1 MKSFGKI
8 SIPSLLLGLLLA
20 IFQNYL
26 LIILIAITL
35 VLIYNQS
42 DRKYL
47 YFFILLS
54 FLTITN
60 TIDTGLRQ
68 ILQIIGFCFL
78 FYFFIRENGFNFDKY
93 PRIPES
99 LMFFFFILY
108 SAFTLSIVFSN
119 YKIIGYE
126 QIIRTT
132 IFFLLI
138 YFIYSALFYGI
149 KIEVYLNIIL
159 IAALIYFV
167 YIMYNFG
174 ESGFSLIR
182 VELNQV
188 YRTSKDYIHPN
199 ALTNL
204 IVMSSLV
211 LMPFL
216 FDSNNK
222 KLIIFY
228 LILFLIAL
236 IVANSREAF
245 VCYLGG
251 VIFIYFKQNK
261 KILKWIITGLML
273 FLSLA
278 FIGPFAIIFQVYF
291 RLEKVLSGRNE
302 IISTVMRVIQNH
314 FMVGVGPG
322 GTKYEL
328 YKNLPYMLGSSQE
341 RLINMHMN
349 QLEFGHAHN
358 FYLFLFSDMGLLGL
372 STSFILPV
380 IFFRNCLS
388 ALKIYQNINSR
399 VSLLIIGITAS
410 GIALFV
416 RGLFEWSNILS
427 YGTITVDL
435 PFWILFVII
444 MYLNKKRDIELGK
457 ILLV

>member
-1 MKSFGKI
+1 MNSYSKI
-8 SIPSLLLGLLLA
+8 IVPGLLLGLLLS

-26 LIILIAITL
+26 WIILVIISILII
-35 VLIYNQS
+35 YKQS

-60 TIDTGLRQ
+60 TINTELRQ
-68 ILQIIGFCFL
+68 ILQIIGFCNL
-78 FYFFIRENGFNFDKY
+78 FYFFFKENGFNLGKY
-93 PRIPES
+93 PRIAKS
-99 LMFFFFILY
+99 VLFFFLILY

-119 YKIIGYE
+119 YKIIGCE
-126 QIIRTT
+126 QILRTT

-149 KIEVYLNIIL
+149 KIELYLNIIL
-159 IAALIYFV
+159 IAALIYFI

-174 ESGFSLIR
+174 ESGFSLIQ

-188 YRTSKDYIHPN
+188 YRTSKSYIHPN

-211 LMPFL
+211 LIPFL
-216 FDSNNK
+216 FDSHNK

-245 VCYLGG
+245 VCYLSGI
-251 VIFIYFKQNK
+251 IFIFYKLNK
-261 KILKWIITGLML
+261 KILKWIISGVML
-273 FLSLA
+273 FLSLV
-278 FIGPFAIIFQVYF
+278 FFGPFAIIFQVYF

-302 IISTVMRVIQNH
+302 IISTVMQVIQNH
-314 FMVGVGPG
+314 FFVGVGPG

-328 YKNLPYMLGSSQE
+328 YKNLPYMLGSPQE

-358 FYLFLFSDMGLLGL
+358 FYLFLFSDMGILGL
-372 STSFILPV
+372 FTSIILPV
-380 IFFRNCLS
+380 IFFRNCFS

-399 VSLLIIGITAS
+399 LSLLIIGMTAS

-435 PFWILFVII
+435 PFWILFAII
-444 MYLNKKRDIELGK
+444 IYLNKKRDMELGK
-457 ILLV
+457 LLLV